1 MGVRMRLFAAV
12 TAVISFAAV
21 AAGMMLAATG
31 ASAQEQRAG
40 QTRGGGPRSLVEWML
55 PGSGSAAAVGAVGA
69 DGLAVAGHNAQ
80 GPRLVHLNAAGKVV
94 EDFALP
100 GSDAWPR
107 AVATPPAA
115 LAMVAGPADPPGHEH
130 GIAVWRLQV
139 GSDGRLKQD
148 WLRRF
153 RRTALDAGNGAIALE
168 DGGLVVVGRT
178 GQDGAWV
185 LRLDADGDA
194 AWRRLA
200 SPVAPEGVF
209 EARAVALSP
218 TGDVLVAAYGASSPL
233 EPGGVWVLRFDG
245 AGADRAQI
253 VIDEAD
259 DEHPEAL
266 AAFADGGLAVAGWTL
281 AVTEGERAPLGQ
293 QQAWLVRLGGDGH
306 IAWDHRWPGG
316 PGRIEALA
324 PLTDGSVLV
333 AGQVAGAALLARLD
347 AAGNVMWEWR
357 RPGGVLHGLTLLE
370 NGHAAAAGDRQ
381 GRMWVVRFGY

>member
-1 MGVRMRLFAAV
+1 MGGRMRLFAAV
-12 TAVISFAAV
+12 TAV
-21 AAGMMLAATG
+21 MMLAATG
-31 ASAQEQRAG
+31 ASAQEPRVKA
-40 QTRGGGPRSLVEWML
+40 PRSLAEWML
-55 PGSGSAAAVGAVGA
+55 PGTGSAAALGAVGA

-94 EDFALP
+94 EELALP

-107 AVATPPAA
+107 ALATPPAA

-130 GIAVWRLQV
+130 GIAVWRLQL
-139 GSDGRLKQD
+139 GADGRLKQD

-153 RRTALDAGNGAIALE
+153 RRTSLDAGTGAVALE
-168 DGGLVVVGRT
+168 DGGVVVVGRT

-185 LRLDADGDA
+185 LRLDADGEA

-200 SPVAPEGVF
+200 SPVAPDGLF
-209 EARAVALSP
+209 EARAVTLSA
-218 TGDVLVAAYGASSPL
+218 GGEVLVAAYGAPSPV

-245 AGADRAQI
+245 SGADRAQT
-253 VIDEAD
+253 VIDEGD

-281 AVTEGERAPLGQ
+281 GVAEGVRAPVSQ
-293 QQAWLVRLGGDGH
+293 PQAWLVRLGADGH

-324 PLTDGSVLV
+324 ALPDGGVLV

-347 AAGNVMWEWR
+347 AAGNTVWEWR
-357 RPGGVLHGLTLLE
+357 RHGGALHGLTLLD
-370 NGHAAAAGDRQ
+370 NGQAAAAGDRQ